1 MRLLAF
7 SSTIIKTKRSKKC
20 LFLLGLKWKA
30 QGIVFDK
37 RRCRKT
43 ADEIRG
49 GTTYFAKDLQ
59 LQ

>member
-30 QGIVFDK
+30 QGIVFDN

-49 GTTYFAKDLQ
+49 GTTYFAKDL
-59 LQ
+59 